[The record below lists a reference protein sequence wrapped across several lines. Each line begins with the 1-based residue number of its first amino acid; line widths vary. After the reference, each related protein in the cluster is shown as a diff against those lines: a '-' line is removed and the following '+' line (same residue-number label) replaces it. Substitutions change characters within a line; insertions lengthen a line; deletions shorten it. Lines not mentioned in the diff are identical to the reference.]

1 MRFFVC
7 GMMGRFRLVMKK
19 ILIVSVTA
27 GNNLILAKK
36 IGELFEIKNEI
47 ITLEDYQLPLYTG
60 KVKLENRTIIND
72 LCDKVINASGFVFC
86 GPEYNGGSAP
96 ILTNAITW
104 ISVTTDYWRDAFSD
118 KIGLIAT
125 HSGGNGN
132 SFLST
137 FRQQLEFMGVV
148 VYPKSIKVNKSK
160 DFNLESSK
168 KIIERFQNLL

>member
-1 MRFFVC
+1 MVC
-7 GMMGRFRLVMKK
+7 SFGSIMKK
-19 ILIVSVTA
+19 ILIISVTS
-27 GNNLILAKK
+27 GSNLILAKK
-36 IGELFEIKNEI
+36 IGDLFEVRNEI
-47 ITLEDYQLPLYTG
+47 ITLEDYELPLYSRR
-60 KVKLENRTIIND
+60 VKLEDQTMIND
-72 LCDKVINASGFVFC
+72 LCEKVIKVNGFVFC

-104 ISVTTDYWRDAFSD
+104 ISVTTDHWRDAFSD

-148 VYPKSIKVNKSK
+148 VYPKSIKVNKSRE
-160 DFNLESSK
+160 FNVELSK
-168 KIIERFQNLL
+168 KIIKRFQKLL

>member
-1 MRFFVC
+1 
-7 GMMGRFRLVMKK
+7 MKK

-27 GNNLILAKK
+27 GNNLILAKR
-36 IGELFEIKNEI
+36 INELFELKTEI
-47 ITLEDYQLPLYTG
+47 IILEDYQLPLYTG
-60 KVKLENRTIIND
+60 KVKLKNRTMIED
-72 LCDKVINASGFVFC
+72 LCGKVIEASGFVFC

-104 ISVTTDYWRDAFSD
+104 ISVSTDYWRDAFSD

-137 FRQQLEFMGVV
+137 FRQQLEFLGVV
-148 VYPKSIKVNKSK
+148 VYPRSIIVNKNRE
-160 DFNLESSK
+160 FNIDSSK
-168 KIIERFQNLL
+168 KIIEKFQNLF

>member
-1 MRFFVC
+1 
-7 GMMGRFRLVMKK
+7 MKT

-27 GNNLILAKK
+27 GNNLILAKR
-36 IGELFEIKNEI
+36 IGELFKVKTEI

-60 KVKLENRTIIND
+60 KVKLEDQTIIND
-72 LCDKVINASGFVFC
+72 LCEKVINASGFVFC

-104 ISVTTDYWRDAFSD
+104 ISITTDQWRDAFSD

-148 VYPKSIKVNKSK
+148 VFPRPIKVNKNK
-160 DFNLESSK
+160 EFNVESSK
-168 KIIERFQNLL
+168 KIIKRFQKLL